1 MMNDKEKAIRI
12 TKTFLEKNEIYKDYI
27 VDSSNILERESL
39 WYIPFKELNPDPN
52 NFLVG
57 AYNGI
62 IVDKSSSDFL
72 QPGSALSLDEWIY
85 GFEIGIRGERYD
97 LIIEKVIDFQK
108 TLDILG
114 KIGLSCVEIEI
125 ENGTEWKIPK
135 NFKQKEI
142 KRRLD
147 KLPCKFKNQS
157 FTYSISEFKKIRSE
171 RIFEYKLVTTE
182 NTDSSIL
189 GELLN

>member
-1 MMNDKEKAIRI
+1 MNDKEKAIRI
-12 TKTFLEKNEIYKDYI
+12 TKSFLEKNEIYIDYV

-39 WYIPFKELNPDPN
+39 WYIPFKELNPDSN
-52 NFLVG
+52 TFLVG

-72 QPGSALSLDEWIY
+72 QPGSALSLEEWIY
-85 GFEIGIRGERYD
+85 GFEIGIRGKRYD
-97 LIIEKVIDFQK
+97 LIIDKVVDYRK
-108 TLDILG
+108 TLDILS
-114 KIGLSCVEIEI
+114 KIGLKFVEIKV

-135 NFKQKEI
+135 DFKRKEI

-147 KLPCKFKNQS
+147 KLPCEFKNQS
-157 FTYSISEFKKIRSE
+157 FTYSIGEFKKIRNE
-171 RIFEYKLVTTE
+171 QIFEYRLEITE

>member
-39 WYIPFKELNPDPN
+39 WYIPFKELNPDSN

-108 TLDILG
+108 TLDILS
-114 KIGLSCVEIEI
+114 KIGLSYVEIEI

-142 KRRLD
+142 KSRLD

-157 FTYSISEFKKIRSE
+157 FTYSINEFKKIRSE

>member
-1 MMNDKEKAIRI
+1 MNDKEKAIQI
-12 TKTFLEKNEIYKDYI
+12 TKSFLEKNEIYKDYI
-27 VDSSNILERESL
+27 VDSFNILERESL

-85 GFEIGIRGERYD
+85 GFEIGIRGKRYD
-97 LIIEKVIDFQK
+97 LIIEKIIDYQK
-108 TLDILG
+108 TLDILS
-114 KIGLSCVEIEI
+114 KIGLNYVEIEV

-135 NFKQKEI
+135 DFKRKEI
-142 KRRLD
+142 KKRLD

-157 FTYSISEFKKIRSE
+157 FTYSIDEFKKIRNE
-171 RIFEYKLVTTE
+171 QIFEYKLETTE